1 MTTSTRIALTPGLW
15 TLDAANST
23 VGFSLRSFGLL
34 RVRGEF
40 RRFDTGFVV
49 DDAGAAAIEATV
61 HLDSFH
67 TGNAKRD
74 DHVRHAD
81 FLDVERR
88 PTMTFRTP
96 GPIRIGE
103 SFDVNG
109 DVTFGELTRP
119 LPLTVSWNGLRPHPV
134 TGRPC
139 IGFTAAGSLDRG
151 DFGVG
156 PSFGGMIGRILS
168 VDLGIQL
175 NAPA

>member
-1 MTTSTRIALTPGLW
+1 MTTSTGIALTPGLW
-15 TLDAANST
+15 TLDAATST
-23 VGFSLRSFGLL
+23 VGFSLRNFGLL

-40 RRFDTGFVV
+40 QRFDTEFVV
-49 DDAGAAAIEATV
+49 DQTGAAAVAATV

-96 GPIRIGE
+96 RPIRIGE
-103 SFDVNG
+103 SFDVPG
-109 DVTFGELTRP
+109 EVTFGDLTRP
-119 LPLTVSWNGLRPHPV
+119 LPLTVSWNGPRPHPV
-134 TGRPC
+134 TGHPA
-139 IGFTAAGSLDRG
+139 IGFKATGTLDRG

-156 PSFGGMIGRILS
+156 PSFGGMIGRILT

-175 NAPA
+175 HEPA